1 MRKCYPNS
9 APAGGAI
16 GDGDGRA
23 VARRDFA
30 HDGEAEAAAGA
41 RRAGHAIEALE
52 HPLALLPRDAWAV
65 VLDLQERGS
74 IAPAGAHRDAPA
86 ALRIFKRVVHQVRER
101 LAQQKGVT
109 VEARRL

>member
-1 MRKCYPNS
+1 MVPSATLWPSARHFSAERRTSISTLSMRKCYPNS
-9 APAGGAI
+9 APASGAI

-74 IAPAGAHRDAPA
+74 IAPAGA
-86 ALRIFKRVVHQVRER
+86 
-101 LAQQKGVT
+101 
-109 VEARRL
+109 